1 MYACMTVHEKGAKII
16 THSLDL
22 EPWRMKVKWYRI
34 FRYNYTTV
42 YIINRHENGYIL
54 QNSYEQEWKLLHYL
68 GIVVY
73 KFFKNVWEEN
83 HHVMWGIQFN
93 EIRVFNPNLGI
104 NNANF
109 ISTSKS
115 KNNFQTKFSS
125 DIFFSIAL
133 QTFPTVPKPHFI
145 QMKEWIP
152 ISTVTRNR
160 FIDYHSTEVFCLSL
174 PLEYCVFEQKH
185 IPQKCKYT

>member
-1 MYACMTVHEKGAKII
+1 MKLNIWIQLHHSIHYANWCIV
-16 THSLDL
+16 
-22 EPWRMKVKWYRI
+22 
-34 FRYNYTTV
+34 
-42 YIINRHENGYIL
+42 
-54 QNSYEQEWKLLHYL
+54 QNTYEQEYNVLLIYSSFIL
-68 GIVVY
+68 DFSKIYERKIIMLCGD
-73 KFFKNVWEEN
+73 
-83 HHVMWGIQFN
+83 IQFN

-174 PLEYCVFEQKH
+174 LLEYYVFGQ
-185 IPQKCKYT
+185 

>member
-1 MYACMTVHEKGAKII
+1 MHVCLYDCPWKRRENYNTYC
-16 THSLDL
+16 LDL
-22 EPWRMKVKWYRI
+22 EPWRMKVKRYWI
-34 FRYNYTTV
+34 FRYDYTTV
-42 YIINRHENGYIL
+42 YIINRYVNGC
-54 QNSYEQEWKLLHYL
+54 
-68 GIVVY
+68 IVQKGMNKNTTY
-73 KFFKNVWEEN
+73 FFKNVWEEN
-83 HHVMWGIQFN
+83 HHGMWGIQFN

-125 DIFFSIAL
+125 DIFFSIPL

-174 PLEYCVFEQKH
+174 PLEYYVFEQ
-185 IPQKCKYT
+185 